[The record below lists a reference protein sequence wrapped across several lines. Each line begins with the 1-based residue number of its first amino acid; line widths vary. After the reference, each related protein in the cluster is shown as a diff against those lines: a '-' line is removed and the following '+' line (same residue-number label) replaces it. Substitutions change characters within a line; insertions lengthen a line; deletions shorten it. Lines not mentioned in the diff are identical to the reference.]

1 MKTAHT
7 ANGTFPGTPLVG
19 DDSFAK
25 LYHYTNLDSF
35 IKIWENQT
43 LKFGVISGVNDI
55 NEYSKRISTSLYN
68 GTLIEIGQ
76 RIRIA
81 AEIINSYKQIS
92 FTKDYD
98 SYIKGCMSPMMW
110 GHYGA
115 KGKGVCIELDYNKI
129 HFDDKMYRKSIIYSN
144 LIKNTIEVPILVN
157 DKSTIEEYIIKELD
171 NIFFTKTSDWIGE
184 NEFRVV
190 SNKHDFLDISNAI
203 TNVYVT
209 DYCSDTCIKVEKL
222 VNDQVPVS
230 FLHYIGT
237 GSGWRLPVLTDIKRA
252 REQELKSRNNPNNV
266 LNLI

>member
-1 MKTAHT
+1 
-7 ANGTFPGTPLVG
+7 
-19 DDSFAK
+19 
-25 LYHYTNLDSF
+25 
-35 IKIWENQT
+35 
-43 LKFGVISGVNDI
+43 
-55 NEYSKRISTSLYN
+55 
-68 GTLIEIGQ
+68 
-76 RIRIA
+76 
-81 AEIINSYKQIS
+81 
-92 FTKDYD
+92 
-98 SYIKGCMSPMMW
+98 MSPMMW

-144 LIKNTIEVPILVN
+144 LIKNAIEIPILVN

-190 SNKHDFLDISNAI
+190 SNVYDYLDIKNAI

-237 GSGWRLPVLTDIKRA
+237 GSGWRLPVLTDIKSA